1 MGPLA
6 DGQGLNMTVMSY
18 LGVIYFGLVACP
30 DCVPDVHRLA
40 HYVEDAVEELKK
52 AAAPPAPVAK
62 ASKSTGASR
71 TRTKKP
77 SSKRAPAA
85 AKRAARKTG

>member
-6 DGQGLNMTVMSY
+6 DGQGLNLTVMSY

-40 HYVEDAVEELKK
+40 HDVNDAVEELKK
-52 AAAPPAPVAK
+52 AAAPPAAK
-62 ASKSTGASR
+62 PRASGAR
-71 TRTKKP
+71 K
-77 SSKRAPAA
+77 KRA
-85 AKRAARKTG
+85 KTAS

>member
-1 MGPLA
+1 VAWYPMGPLA

-40 HYVEDAVEELKK
+40 HYVNDAVEELKK
-52 AAAPPAPVAK
+52 VAAPPAAHAAPAAKAAKAGKAK
-62 ASKSTGASR
+62 ASG
-71 TRTKKP
+71 TRK
-77 SSKRAPAA
+77 KRATTA
-85 AKRAARKTG
+85 